1 MQKYSGTTFPAEYEL
16 EAIVENSE
24 AAINFIKEY
33 SQGETTDNTT
43 EEVITEQNTETRSIT
58 PEPQPKTFD
67 PVYEESETKSVLET
81 ESQVSVQ
88 QPVDLSSVVQQPAAS
103 VVSAYTAASDS
114 NTMVSQYAE
123 RFRPVAASPTEEYEL
138 DAELFRIR
146 RSLAKIEKAQRE
158 FMVYARRDL
167 NDKQLHRLERITL
180 YIQRLRHSI
189 QPDL

>member
-1 MQKYSGTTFPAEYEL
+1 
-16 EAIVENSE
+16 
-24 AAINFIKEY
+24 
-33 SQGETTDNTT
+33 
-43 EEVITEQNTETRSIT
+43 
-58 PEPQPKTFD
+58 
-67 PVYEESETKSVLET
+67 
-81 ESQVSVQ
+81 
-88 QPVDLSSVVQQPAAS
+88 
-103 VVSAYTAASDS
+103 
-114 NTMVSQYAE
+114 MVSYHTE